1 MNTFAARYEAK
12 ATDDMDVDGSLCR
25 LPDGSAE
32 LAEQGWRLNRNTLAA
47 YGVDRHDSA
56 ATAPS

>member
-25 LPDGSAE
+25 LSDGSDE
-32 LAEQGWRLNRNTLAA
+32 LAEQGWRLSRNTLAA
-47 YGVDRHDSA
+47 FGVNRHDSA
-56 ATAPS
+56 ATAPL